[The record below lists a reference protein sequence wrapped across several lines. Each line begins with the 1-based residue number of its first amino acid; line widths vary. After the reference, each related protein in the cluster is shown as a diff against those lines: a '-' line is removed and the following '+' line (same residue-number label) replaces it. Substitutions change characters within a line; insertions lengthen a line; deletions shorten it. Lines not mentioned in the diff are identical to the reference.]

1 MDIEWL
7 LSGFLSKVFRRGRD
21 NCNFFVHTN
30 LSLKMFFWNIINF
43 RMSFR
48 PWAKYFGLL
57 SKIYRK
63 CFFLKKNYVF
73 IRGHWAKRLSFL
85 SKGFW
90 RSCENCMPCVYMNTW
105 TATFFL
111 AKNFCFW
118 SILDIERYFLTLYW
132 NFFDEVLKTASYVFI
147 GLFWWKTFVIEKI
160 SSFKSFWDLKKL
172 TFKVFFSNFQ
182 AGFWQFHSTCP

>member
-105 TATFFL
+105 TATFF
-111 AKNFCFW
+111 W
-118 SILDIERYFLTLYW
+118 Q
-132 NFFDEVLKTASYVFI
+132 
-147 GLFWWKTFVIEKI
+147 KTFVFDQFWTLSDIFWPYIEIFLTKFWKLHPTC
-160 SSFKSFWDLKKL
+160 SSDYFDGKPLSLKK
-172 TFKVFFSNFQ
+172 FQ
-182 AGFWQFHSTCP
+182 VLNPFGTLRN

>member
-63 CFFLKKNYVF
+63 CFFWKKIMFSFAVIERNVLAFCRKVF
-73 IRGHWAKRLSFL
+73 GEVVKTACLVSIWTLGQLLFSGKKLLFLINFGHWAIFSDLILKF
-85 SKGFW
+85 FW
-90 RSCENCMPCVYMNTW
+90 RSSENCILRVHRIILMENLCHW
-105 TATFFL
+105 
-111 AKNFCFW
+111 KNF
-118 SILDIERYFLTLYW
+118 
-132 NFFDEVLKTASYVFI
+132 NF
-147 GLFWWKTFVIEKI
+147 
-160 SSFKSFWDLKKL
+160 
-172 TFKVFFSNFQ
+172 
-182 AGFWQFHSTCP
+182 